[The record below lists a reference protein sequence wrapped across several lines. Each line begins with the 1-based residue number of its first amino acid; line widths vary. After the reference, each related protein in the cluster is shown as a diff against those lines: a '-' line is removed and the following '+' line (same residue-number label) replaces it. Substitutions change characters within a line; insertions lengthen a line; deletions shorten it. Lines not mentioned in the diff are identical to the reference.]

1 MAPKLILTYFDMA
14 GAAEPVRWAL
24 EKGGLEW
31 EDKRLTREE
40 FGALKPS
47 LPNGQL
53 PVLSVD
59 GFELAQ
65 SMAMLRYVGKL
76 GGLYPSDDLAAA
88 KCDATMDCATD
99 YYINIRPSFMEKD
112 EAKKMEM
119 RADLAANYIP
129 MWLSNMEKQLSSTDG
144 TFFDGKM
151 TVADMMIA
159 YRLHHMKNGVLDGIP
174 TTIADSCP
182 SLCAM
187 YDAVVAE
194 PKVAA
199 FLAKHAK

>member
-1 MAPKLILTYFDMA
+1 MAPKLILKYFDKA
-14 GAAEPVRWAL
+14 GAAEPIRWAL
-24 EKGGLEW
+24 EKGSLEW

-47 LPNGQL
+47 LPNGQV
-53 PVLSVD
+53 PVLSID

-65 SMAMLRYVGKL
+65 SMAILRYVGKL
-76 GGLYPSDDLAAA
+76 GGLNPSDDLAAA
-88 KCDATMDCATD
+88 KCDAIMDCVTD
-99 YYINIRPSFMEKD
+99 LHINIRPSFMEKD

-119 RADLAANYIP
+119 RADLAANFIP
-129 MWLSNMEKQLSSTDG
+129 KWLSNMEKQLSSTDG
-144 TFFDGKM
+144 TFFFDKM
-151 TVADMMIA
+151 TVADIMIA
-159 YRLHHMKNGVLDGIP
+159 CRLHPMRNGVLDGIP
-174 TTIADSCP
+174 TTIADSYP

-187 YDAVVAE
+187 CDAVVSE